1 MRILKCGGLLA
12 ASLLASVVWA
22 GGAERVVDISKFAF
36 SPKELTVAPGTR
48 VTWVN
53 HDEIPHTVSTR
64 DKAFGSKALDTDDHY
79 ERVFD
84 KEGDYAYFCAVHP
97 YMTGVV
103 HVRKP

>member
-1 MRILKCGGLLA
+1 MKNLGKGWLLA
-12 ASLLASVVWA
+12 AWLAASAMASA
-22 GGAERVVDISKFAF
+22 GTQTVEISKFAF
-36 SPKELTVAPGTR
+36 TPKEVTVAPGTK
-48 VTWVN
+48 VAWVN

-64 DKAFGSKALDTDDHY
+64 DKAFTSKALDTDDRY
-79 ERVFD
+79 EHVFD